1 MISVSVG
8 DNMFA
13 KQVDV
18 SATTKAG
25 ANAQGQI
32 GFWVAVLAWFAC
44 AMLYFYQY
52 AARSAPGVM
61 RSAMTATWGN
71 DPVATMN
78 AYYYMLYAFSALL
91 AGALLDRYGSRM
103 TLPFAAASVGVLSL
117 LLASGNEHLAIL
129 GFTLQAFGAV
139 FGFVGSVY
147 VAAKLLPA
155 RSLPTFVGLAQ
166 MLGMAGAAVGSKPVA
181 AAIDHNSGLAWS
193 WQSVWLVFAVFG
205 GILAVLLWRVLP
217 SRTMPHPP
225 FSVKGLIHPYQV
237 VFENPQSYLCG
248 LIGGLLFAPTTIGV
262 MVWGTS
268 FLRQGENLSTSNAAS
283 LVSIVPVGW
292 IVGCPLMGFIS
303 DRMGRRKPVL
313 IGGAIVMGILPLAAI
328 YVQPTLAVRYLVGLG
343 LGIAS
348 GAAMI
353 PFSMIKEAN
362 PPEVKGSAA
371 GAMNFLCFGV
381 TGVLSPVLARLL
393 DPAPGHIE
401 TPPGYQHGL
410 LTLAFGVAVAL
421 VLCSFLRETGHAETQ
436 RRRGPSGQVPAGLDG
451 VTLEPTA
458 ERA

>member
-1 MISVSVG
+1 ML
-8 DNMFA
+8 A
-13 KQVDV
+13 KQLDV
-18 SATTKAG
+18 SATAEAG
-25 ANAQGQI
+25 VSAQGQI
-32 GFWVAVLAWFAC
+32 GYWAAVLAWFAC

-61 RSAMTATWGN
+61 RGAMTATWGN
-71 DPVATMN
+71 DPVAMMN
-78 AYYYMLYAFSALL
+78 AYYYMLYAFSALV
-91 AGALLDRYGSRM
+91 AGALLDRYGSRL
-103 TLPFAAASVGVLSL
+103 TLPFAAASVGALSL
-117 LLASGNEHLAIL
+117 LLASGNEHLAVF

-181 AAIDHNSGLAWS
+181 AIIDQNSGHGWS
-193 WQSVWLVFAVFG
+193 WQSVWLLFAVFG
-205 GILAVLLWRVLP
+205 GILALLLWRVLP
-217 SRTMPHPP
+217 SRTTPRAS
-225 FSVKGLIHPYQV
+225 FSVKALIHPYQV

-268 FLRQGENLSTSNAAS
+268 FLRQGEHFSMSNAAS
-283 LVSIVPVGW
+283 LVSIVPIGW
-292 IVGCPLMGFIS
+292 IIGCPLMGFIS

-313 IGGAIVMGILPLAAI
+313 IGGAMVMGIVTLSAI
-328 YVQPTLAVRYLVGLG
+328 YMQPPMALRYVLG
-343 LGIAS
+343 LALGISS

-381 TGVLSPVLARLL
+381 TGVLSPVLARMLE
-393 DPAPGHIE
+393 PGSGHSE
-401 TPPGYQHGL
+401 TLSGYQHGL
-410 LTLAFGVAVAL
+410 MTLAFGIAVAL
-421 VLCSFLRETGHAETQ
+421 VLSFFLRETGHADTQ
-436 RRRGPSGQVPAGLDG
+436 PRRGPSEQAPSG
-451 VTLEPTA
+451 EPTA
-458 ERA
+458 GAVHGLTFEPVARKA